1 MRHPGEVS
9 VCYLKTVIWKEVLKT
24 VHSFIMWC
32 SNILIELF
40 QVEINSTQ
48 RNDKFLNHFV
58 KALNKIICRFTE
70 INTVFQ
76 FTNQYAFSFSCTNLL
91 VCLIY
96 FRPPSWP
103 YGSSYRGGA
112 TRKGADDFSYSVL
125 HPPLHIFYFINKFG

>member
-24 VHSFIMWC
+24 VHSFIMWY

-40 QVEINSTQ
+40 QVEINSSQ

-70 INTVFQ
+70 TNTVFQ

-96 FRPPSWP
+96 FRSPSWP
-103 YGSSYRGGA
+103 CGSSCRGGA
-112 TRKGADDFSYSVL
+112 TRKDADDFSCLVL
-125 HPPLHIFYFINKFG
+125 HPAFRHIFIL